1 MNFPTTVIAKPVRT
15 MATREK
21 RVTILALP
29 AVAIRIP
36 KPFDYNSRHVI
47 GGLFKADSW
56 EEVQEIDNTGV
67 KEATKTMQLIMS
79 NPTERDHVRARRDA
93 QFDHRTQIRAA
104 ETRGEKKQAIASA
117 RRMKAAGI
125 DPALI
130 TRITGLSTSEVAAL

>member
-15 MATREK
+15 
-21 RVTILALP
+21 L

-79 NPTERDHVRARRDA
+79 NPTERDLVRARRD
-93 QFDHRTQIRAA
+93 
-104 ETRGEKKQAIASA
+104 RGPCQ
-117 RRMKAAGI
+117 
-125 DPALI
+125 
-130 TRITGLSTSEVAAL
+130 